1 MIAVNTAALIGNTP
15 LLKLRGYVVRHQ
27 LKCAI
32 TAKLEYLNPFGS
44 VKDRVA
50 RAMLDAAEQ
59 AGLISAGAT
68 IIEPTSG
75 NTGIGLAA
83 LCAARGYK
91 CIIVMPE
98 NMSVE
103 RQRLMR
109 AYGAQVVLTQAS
121 GGMAASIAKA
131 RELIASADGAY
142 MPDQFNN
149 PANVEAHI
157 YTTGPEIWEG
167 MAGNIDAF
175 VAGIGT
181 GGTITGV
188 AQYLKGKNGTVYA
201 IGVEPDTSS
210 VLTGGKPGPHKL
222 QGIGA
227 GFVPPLLE
235 RKLID
240 EVLPVS
246 YEEALAAQRDVMETD
261 GLLIGISAGAAL
273 AAAKRLANR
282 REYFGGSIVTL
293 FADGGER
300 YLA

>member
-1 MIAVNTAALIGNTP
+1 
-15 LLKLRGYVVRHQ
+15 
-27 LKCAI
+27 
-32 TAKLEYLNPFGS
+32 
-44 VKDRVA
+44 
-50 RAMLDAAEQ
+50 
-59 AGLISAGAT
+59 
-68 IIEPTSG
+68 
-75 NTGIGLAA
+75 
-83 LCAARGYK
+83 
-91 CIIVMPE
+91 
-98 NMSVE
+98 
-103 RQRLMR
+103 MR
-109 AYGAQVVLTQAS
+109 AYGAQVVLTDAS
-121 GGMAASIAKA
+121 GGMAASIQKAK
-131 RELIASADGAY
+131 ELVCDTSGAY

-188 AQYLKGKNGTVYA
+188 SQYLKEKNSTVHA
-201 IGVEPDTSS
+201 IGVEPDTSN
-210 VLTGGKPGPHKL
+210 VLTGGAAGPHKL

-235 RKLID
+235 RDLVD
-240 EVLPVS
+240 EVLAIS
-246 YEEALAAQRDVMETD
+246 YQEALSAKNDVLEAD

-273 AAAKRLANR
+273 AAAKRLAER
-282 REYFGGSIVTL
+282 KEYFGGSVVTL

>member
-15 LLKLRGYVVRHQ
+15 LLKLRGYAARHQ

-59 AGLISAGAT
+59 SGRIASGAT
-68 IIEPTSG
+68 VIEPTSG

-91 CIIVMPE
+91 CVIVMPE

-109 AYGAQVVLTQAS
+109 AYGAQVVLTETA
-121 GGMAASIAKA
+121 GGMTASIAKA
-131 RELIASADGAY
+131 KELVLSSGGAY

-188 AQYLKGKNGTVYA
+188 SQYLKQKNSTLCA
-201 IGVEPDTSS
+201 IGVEPDTSN
-210 VLTGGKPGPHKL
+210 VLTGGKAGPHKL

-235 RKLID
+235 RDYVD

-246 YEEALAAQRDVMETD
+246 YEDAMAAKSDVMETD
-261 GLLIGISAGAAL
+261 GILIGISAGAAL
-273 AAAKRLANR
+273 AAAKILAGR